1 MKKMEIRHLDGTA
14 LLETG
19 VNKFSQSFRVV
30 FVVEAAGGGV
40 AVHLVDMIRGLVA
53 KGVEVHLIAPS
64 GARFDASILTDQ
76 VIGLCTSFVRV
87 PMHRNVTWRDLIAYF
102 HVFRQIIRIRP
113 AIVHSHSS
121 KAGVLAR
128 LCLGSWQQVYTPHAL
143 YTLNPYLSRGKRRFY
158 GAIERWFGRIG
169 TDRLI
174 AVSKDEAEHAR
185 NVLAIPSRITTTIY
199 NGIPSFSLLSQ
210 RDARKALR
218 LEQGKFYVGFVG
230 RLEFQKGIDRLVSIS
245 RTLYSKFGE
254 GICIVIIGSGDIEV
268 ATGLRAVDLPA
279 NVRFLGPVPQAR
291 QYFAAFDIFALAS
304 RYEGFPYVYLEAMAA
319 YLPIVTTR
327 VPGAEEL
334 VSEEGIGIVVEN
346 TDEPLDFADAIQK
359 LFENSELRGKMR
371 VRCTEAVARYSASEM
386 VERTLKVYASLG
398 DGSTE

>member
-1 MKKMEIRHLDGTA
+1 MKISNFDDTTP
-14 LLETG
+14 LETS
-19 VNKFSQSFRVV
+19 VSKFSRPFRVV

-64 GARFDASILTDQ
+64 GARFDPSILTDRI
-76 VIGLCTSFVRV
+76 IGLCTSFVQV
-87 PMHRNVTWRDLIAYF
+87 PMYRNVTWRDLIAYF

-128 LCLGSWQQVYTPHAL
+128 LCLGPWKQVYTPHAL
-143 YTLNPYLSRGKRRFY
+143 FTLNPYLTGRKRRFY
-158 GAIERWFGRIG
+158 GAIERFFGCIR

-174 AVSKDEAEHAR
+174 AVSNDEADHAR
-185 NVLAIPSRITTTIY
+185 NVLAIPSQITTTIY
-199 NGIPSFSLLSQ
+199 NGIPSFPLMSPL
-210 RDARKALR
+210 DARKVLG
-218 LEQGKFYVGFVG
+218 LEHGKFYVAFVG
-230 RLEFQKGIDRLVSIS
+230 RLEFQKGIDRLVAASKA
-245 RTLYSKFGE
+245 LYSKFGE
-254 GICIVIIGSGDIEV
+254 SICVVIIGSGDIEA
-268 ATGLRAVDLPA
+268 ATGLQVVDLPA
-279 NVRFLGPVPQAR
+279 NVRFLGKIPHAR

-334 VSEEGIGIVVEN
+334 VSREGIGIVVEN
-346 TDEPLDFADAIQK
+346 TDDPHDFADAIQT
-359 LFENSELRGKMR
+359 LFENSELREAMR
-371 VRCTEAVARYSASEM
+371 VKCSEAVRRYSASKM
-386 VERTLKVYASLG
+386 VEQTLKVYASLSDG
-398 DGSTE
+398 DIK